1 MLGFLNIDPI
11 IIKVEYCRLFLILV
25 RGTEYLLPK
34 LNFGGTI
41 ENRIPL
47 RQEWAANSVWRDRAI
62 SVISKWSKAKTD
74 NASEIFSDDLEI
86 SVQAILVAPKNQ
98 FFKRK
103 F

>member
-47 RQEWAANSVWRDRAI
+47 RQEWAANSV
-62 SVISKWSKAKTD
+62 
-74 NASEIFSDDLEI
+74 
-86 SVQAILVAPKNQ
+86 
-98 FFKRK
+98 
-103 F
+103 